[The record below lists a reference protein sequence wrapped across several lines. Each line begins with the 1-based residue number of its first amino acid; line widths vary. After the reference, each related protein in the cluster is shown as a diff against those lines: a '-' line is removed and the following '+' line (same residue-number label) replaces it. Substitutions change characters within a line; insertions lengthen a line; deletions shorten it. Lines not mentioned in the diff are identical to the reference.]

1 MKHLKKY
8 KLFESKKQELVD
20 NLSKED
26 IQDIFIELKD
36 NNLYVENFRVG
47 SATSMDGRKIITNPD
62 DFDIV
67 RGKNIDSVS
76 VKLRT
81 FYERNTNN
89 GGIIVDNEFF
99 TNFENSIG
107 HMESQY
113 GLKINSMYLYTSGLW
128 FNSVD
133 TLKRYVTIKVNDKD
147 KMHILKNLVYIDI
160 VFEIL

>member
-1 MKHLKKY
+1 
-8 KLFESKKQELVD
+8 
-20 NLSKED
+20 
-26 IQDIFIELKD
+26 
-36 NNLYVENFRVG
+36 
-47 SATSMDGRKIITNPD
+47 MDGRKIITNPD